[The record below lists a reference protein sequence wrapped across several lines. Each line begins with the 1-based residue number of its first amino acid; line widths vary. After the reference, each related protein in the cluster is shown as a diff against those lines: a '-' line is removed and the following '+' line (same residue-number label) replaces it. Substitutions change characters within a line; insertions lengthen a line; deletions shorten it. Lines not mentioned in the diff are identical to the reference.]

1 MAVVNPFGSEIKN
14 PFKTKEEE
22 EEKVVNPFKDKEVNK
37 KACWRFNFLLWSKFE
52 RKNNVP
58 KIIVTIE
65 APKKEESISLY
76 KNCTPTGM
84 NIKIPS
90 IICRIPSV
98 KKTVL

>member
-1 MAVVNPFGSEIKN
+1 MIV
-14 PFKTKEEE
+14 
-22 EEKVVNPFKDKEVNK
+22 
-37 KACWRFNFLLWSKFE
+37 
-52 RKNNVP
+52 
-58 KIIVTIE
+58 IIE
-65 APKKEESISLY
+65 DPKKEESISSY